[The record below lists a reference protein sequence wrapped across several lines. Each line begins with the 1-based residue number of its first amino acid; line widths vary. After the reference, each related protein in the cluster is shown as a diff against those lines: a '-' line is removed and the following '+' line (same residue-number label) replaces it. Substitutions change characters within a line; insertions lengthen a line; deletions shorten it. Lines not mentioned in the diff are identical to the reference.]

1 MRIVVDTNIIVSALL
16 SEDGTAFQVL
26 TDVMDGRYEVIV
38 SVEIYN
44 EYDDVLHRD
53 RFGFEKETI
62 EFILEWFRENAVWVE
77 VNKSSIPMPDEK
89 DRIFYDVARCCQAK
103 LLTGNNKH
111 YPVDEFVT
119 SLWEL
124 K

>member
-26 TDVMDGRYEVIV
+26 SDVLDGKYEVFV
-38 SVEIYN
+38 SKEIYD

-53 RFGFEKETI
+53 RFGFDEETI
-62 EFILEWFRENAVWVE
+62 QFILEWFRKNAVWIE
-77 VNKSSIPMPDEK
+77 ANKSDVPMPDEK
-89 DRIFYDVARCCQAK
+89 DRVFYDVARCCKAK

-111 YPVDEFVT
+111 YPVDELVT

>member
-26 TDVMDGRYEVIV
+26 ADVMDGKYEVFV
-38 SVEIYN
+38 SKEIYD

-53 RFGFEKETI
+53 RFGFDEETI
-62 EFILEWFRENAVWVE
+62 QFILEWFRKNAVWIE
-77 VNKSSIPMPDEK
+77 ANKSDIPMPDEK
-89 DRIFYDVARCCQAK
+89 DRVFYDVARCCKAK

-111 YPVDEFVT
+111 YPVDELVT

>member
-26 TDVMDGRYEVIV
+26 SDVLDGKYEVFV
-38 SVEIYN
+38 SKEIYD

-53 RFGFEKETI
+53 RFGFDEETI
-62 EFILEWFRENAVWVE
+62 QFILEWFCKNAVWIE
-77 VNKSSIPMPDEK
+77 ANKSDVPMPDEK
-89 DRIFYDVARCCQAK
+89 DRVFYDVARCCKAK

-111 YPVDEFVT
+111 YPVDELVT

>member
-16 SEDGTAFQVL
+16 SVEGTAFRIL
-26 TDVMDGRYEVIV
+26 SDVMDGRYEVFV
-38 SVEIYN
+38 SKEIYD

-53 RFGFEKETI
+53 KFGFDEETI
-62 EFILEWFRENAVWVE
+62 KFILEWFRENAIWIE
-77 VNKSSIPMPDEK
+77 TNKSNIPMPDEK
-89 DRIFYDVARCCQAK
+89 DRVFYDVARCCKAK
-103 LLTGNNKH
+103 LLTGNTKH
-111 YPVDEFVT
+111 YPVDELVT